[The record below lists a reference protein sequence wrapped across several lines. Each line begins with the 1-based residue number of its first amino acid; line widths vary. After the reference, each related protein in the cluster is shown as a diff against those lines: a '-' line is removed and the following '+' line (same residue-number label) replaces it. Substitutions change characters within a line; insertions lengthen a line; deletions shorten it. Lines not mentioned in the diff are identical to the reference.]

1 MSTAERVAELLSE
14 RQLSQSAL
22 AKMMHITRQALSNK
36 MTGIRSFTL
45 RDMRALA
52 DIFEVSLDYISCR
65 IDTPWPD
72 PLEEKES
79 K

>member
-1 MSTAERVAELLSE
+1 
-14 RQLSQSAL
+14 
-22 AKMMHITRQALSNK
+22 MMHITRQALSNK

-72 PLEEKES
+72 QWEEKEN